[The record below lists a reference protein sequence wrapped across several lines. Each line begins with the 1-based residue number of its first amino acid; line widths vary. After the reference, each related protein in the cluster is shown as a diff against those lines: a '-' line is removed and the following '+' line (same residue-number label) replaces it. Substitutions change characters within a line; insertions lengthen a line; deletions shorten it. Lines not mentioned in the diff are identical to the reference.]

1 MNLEVKEVIDVNN
14 EFNKNIKNKL
24 DNTNTDVFEKINNN
38 MINQQNK
45 NLSNELNNKINS
57 DLNYEIDND
66 LNNPMNYNLSN
77 DLIDQINEEINDS
90 EKNKKA
96 KRRISIQKI
105 FNIVSFVFILTCII
119 YYGLRFIKYYSE
131 SHKKEEQKFIADII
145 KEDNKDNENF
155 KNINSDYYF
164 YENSGNN
171 YIKYSNLT
179 WRIIKVNSD
188 GTVTL
193 VLNNP
198 ITVLSNGENKEYKK
212 SYINE
217 WLNNQNEINTGIFE
231 QKLNNP
237 SAYLIPSTTCIDEIE
252 SVKSITCKETF
263 NESLITIPSLNDYAN
278 TGSSKSFMNSEEVFY
293 LSNSN
298 NQNQNWYVDEN
309 GKVDTTNKNSIIG
322 VKPVITLKKNI
333 TLLKGN
339 GSKEEPY
346 EFDNTENLFASY
358 VKLGNDLWQVY
369 DVEGENLKLS
379 LTSYLKINNNE
390 IRYKYSNTS
399 FYHDDTK
406 IGTLAYYLNHD
417 YLNSLTYKDLIIETE
432 YSNGIYENYDYKQVL
447 NTKIN
452 TKVTVLSI
460 GNMFLNNKSNNYFT
474 STGVNKNS
482 NDIYVMN
489 NNFKV
494 TTTKSTEN
502 LSIIPVI
509 SINKNILSKG
519 NGTTQSPYEV

>member
-14 EFNKNIKNKL
+14 EFDNKNKL

-38 MINQQNK
+38 MINQQNI
-45 NLSNELNNKINS
+45 SNDLNNKING
-57 DLNYEIDND
+57 DLNYEIDDD

-77 DLIDQINEEINDS
+77 DLIDEINN
-90 EKNKKA
+90 ENKTEANIKINNNKP
-96 KRRISIQKI
+96 KRKISVQKI

-145 KEDNKDNENF
+145 KENNKDNENF

-171 YIKYSNLT
+171 YIKYSNLI

-198 ITVLSNGENKEYKK
+198 ITVLANGENKDYKN

-237 SAYLIPSTTCIDEIE
+237 SEFLIPSTTCIDEIE

-263 NESLITIPSLNDYAN
+263 NDSLITIPSLNDYAN

-298 NQNQNWYVDEN
+298 KQNQSWYVDET

-322 VKPVITLKKNI
+322 VKPVITLKKTI
-333 TLLKGN
+333 TILKGN

-346 EFDNTENLFASY
+346 EFDNTENLFATY

-369 DVEGENLKLS
+369 DVEGEILKLS

-390 IRYKYSNTS
+390 IKYKYSNTS

-406 IGTLAYYLNHD
+406 INTLAYYLNHD

-447 NTKIN
+447 NSKIN

-460 GNMFLNNKSNNYFT
+460 GNIFLNNKSNNYFT

-482 NDIYVMN
+482 NDMYVMN

-494 TTTKSTEN
+494 TTNKITEN

-509 SINKNILSKG
+509 SINKNSLS
-519 NGTTQSPYEV
+519 NGSGTIESPYEV